1 MPSDKKQQK
10 KLIYAEL
17 ENPKSTNM
25 ARPTMVENSVVYA
38 EIKNQKVTDQQE
50 EVKTSSVRELIKKF
64 DTDSTEIKSNQK
76 EQQTYNKSVKEM
88 HYLVLQDNPEK
99 FGKTLL
105 EFDQKTDDVIIL
117 GFNIYYDNDRK
128 ELRQFKEKSNENHL
142 VAKDIQL
149 DDKNELFAHEQT
161 YKEIIK
167 NIDERPLNIKA
178 EEKKSVSDHTL
189 TLSSSQEKKG
199 KRFTNWMKN
208 SRLGKMLGFNNY
220 HGKDKKELRQLD
232 ESLNKN
238 RLLANKV
245 EIDDKKLFHINE
257 QTYTKIIK
265 NRNDRPLKMRMDTA
279 KQSSSENQQT
289 TKQKQQDL
297 QRNLWSIYK

>member
-10 KLIYAEL
+10 ELIYAEL
-17 ENPKSTNM
+17 ENLKSTNM
-25 ARPTMVENSVVYA
+25 ARPIMFEDSVVYA
-38 EIKNQKVTDQQE
+38 EIKHQKVTDQQE

-64 DTDSTEIKSNQK
+64 DTASTSQHFSSLSKKINFTNEIKSNQK

-117 GFNIYYDNDRK
+117 GFNIYYDKDRK

-142 VAKDIQL
+142 VAKDIQFG
-149 DDKNELFAHEQT
+149 DKNELFAHEQT

-199 KRFTNWMKN
+199 KRFTNWIKN

-232 ESLNKN
+232 ESSNKN
-238 RLLANKV
+238 RLIANKV
-245 EIDDKKLFHINE
+245 EIDDKKLFRINE
-257 QTYTKIIK
+257 QTYKKTIK
-265 NRNDRPLKMRMDTA
+265 NINDRPLKM
-279 KQSSSENQQT
+279 K
-289 TKQKQQDL
+289 
-297 QRNLWSIYK
+297 